1 MAESH
6 LGRRIGEWLGDG
18 PTRWIAYGIG
28 VGLAAGAAAVLFAVA
43 LELAEHLTFGA
54 WAGQPVIRA
63 PGDRLLDSPWPQA
76 ARASRWIFFVL
87 PVLGGLA
94 SGLVVYWLAPEAGG
108 PGTDQMIR
116 DFHENRGRVRPR
128 VPLVKGIAT
137 LFTLAGGGSAGKEG
151 PIAQIGGGIGAWV
164 GERLGLSARD
174 RRILLLAGAAGG
186 LGAIFRAPLGSAL
199 TAIEV
204 LYMEDFESDAL
215 VPCVISS
222 VTAYVLFVSVLGGA
236 QIFAVPP
243 LPIATPIEIP
253 GYLLLALVAAP
264 VGRAYIALYYGVGR
278 GSRRLPIS
286 PALIPMLG
294 GLGVGVIGLAVPQ
307 AYGAGWGVIQQ
318 ALDGQLLIPTMIL
331 VLFAKIA
338 ATSLTIGSGGSGGV
352 FGPTLFIGGMLG
364 GAIGFGG
371 HGLLPAVFPHPEAY
385 VLVGMASFFAG
396 VASAPIGA
404 MLMVAEM
411 TGGYALLPPLMLV
424 SIVAIVLARHHSIY
438 ETQVLDRF
446 HSPAHVGDLT
456 MNVLEEM
463 TVAEVFQP
471 SEHVETVTPGT
482 GFQPLRDRILESRS
496 ATLPVVSAEGKVVGL
511 VTAEQIRPVMDEHQL
526 SSFVV
531 AGDIAAPPV
540 TLQKDDDLYRAH
552 ALFRV
557 SACPQI
563 PVIEPGAEGEPDRIL
578 GMLDYRDMMRAYERE
593 LAKRREEQR

>member
-1 MAESH
+1 MPEEN
-6 LGRRIGEWLGDG
+6 LGRRIGAWLGEG
-18 PTRWIAYGIG
+18 PTRWIAYGIL
-28 VGLAAGAAAVLFAVA
+28 VGLAAGLAAVLFAVA

-54 WAGQPVIRA
+54 WAGLPAIRA

-76 ARASRWIFFVL
+76 AHASRWVFFAL

-94 SGLVVYWLAPEAGG
+94 SGLLVYWLAPEAGG

-116 DFHENRGRVRPR
+116 DFHENRGRVQAR

-151 PIAQIGGGIGAWV
+151 PIAQIGGGIGSWL

-174 RRILLLAGAAGG
+174 RRILLLAGAAAG

-222 VTAYVLFVSVLGGA
+222 VTAYVLFVSILGGA

-243 LPIATPIEIP
+243 LPISTPIEIP

-264 VGRAYIALYYGVGR
+264 VGRAYIALYHGVGR
-278 GSRRLPIS
+278 WSRQLPIS
-286 PALIPMLG
+286 AALTPMLG
-294 GLGVGVIGLAVPQ
+294 GLGVGLLGFFVPKI
-307 AYGAGWGVIQQ
+307 YGAGWGVIQQ
-318 ALDGQLLIPTMIL
+318 ALDGQLVIGTMIV
-331 VLFAKIA
+331 VLFAKIV

-364 GAIGFGG
+364 GVIGFGG
-371 HGLLPAVFPHPEAY
+371 HGLLPAFFPHPEAY

-463 TVAEVFQP
+463 SVAEVFQV
-471 SEHVETVTPGT
+471 SDSVETVTPGT

-531 AGDIAAPPV
+531 AGDIAAPAV
-540 TLQKDDDLYRAH
+540 TLQPDDDLYRAH

-563 PVIEPGAEGEPDRIL
+563 PVIEPGGPGEPDRIL

-593 LAKRREEQR
+593 LAKRRDDQR